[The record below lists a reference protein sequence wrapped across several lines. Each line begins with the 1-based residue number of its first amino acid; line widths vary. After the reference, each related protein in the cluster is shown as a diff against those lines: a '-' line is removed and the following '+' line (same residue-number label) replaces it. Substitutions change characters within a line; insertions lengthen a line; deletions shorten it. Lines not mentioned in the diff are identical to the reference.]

1 MTEKAFQWAEK
12 NKSSRVNAVHGETEA
27 YLVLSDGFN
36 LNSTD
41 IHESEQEGNVEVEE
55 RSSFFEG
62 ISVCFKPLAY
72 TSHNQ
77 HQGLAPEMYNTGIWD
92 IQMFAVT
99 FGKFRYLLQVPSSG
113 TSS

>member
-1 MTEKAFQWAEK
+1 MAEKAFLWAEK
-12 NKSSRVNAVHGETEA
+12 NKKSRVNAVHGGTEA

-62 ISVCFKPLAY
+62 ISVCFKPMAF
-72 TSHNQ
+72 TSHKQ
-77 HQGLAPEMYNTGIWD
+77 HQGLAPEMNNTAI
-92 IQMFAVT
+92 
-99 FGKFRYLLQVPSSG
+99 
-113 TSS
+113 